1 MTILIWF
8 MVSELTD
15 FILHPDSDINTQGEI
30 SQVREDM
37 NGHLINN
44 EQ

>member
-1 MTILIWF
+1 

-15 FILHPDSDINTQGEI
+15 FILHLDSDINTQGEI